1 MLLRLS
7 GASQRHNLIPF
18 GGRRCAVFRP
28 RIHQPAALLERR
40 ATPVCGLR
48 LIFDRVR
55 QRGLD
60 HIAGKRRAAWQRHPM
75 AGSPHGSHLRPARH
89 RIDGRGFGTAIS
101 HHLTA
106 AGGLREKGRVSATV
120 PFAWFDAD
128 RRWG

>member
-28 RIHQPAALLERR
+28 CIHQPAALLERR

-60 HIAGKRRAAWQRHPM
+60 HIAGKRRAAWQPKSQASRE
-75 AGSPHGSHLRPARH
+75 RK
-89 RIDGRGFGTAIS
+89 
-101 HHLTA
+101 A
-106 AGGLREKGRVSATV
+106 ASATQPRNMV
-120 PFAWFDAD
+120 TPCCFVAFS
-128 RRWG
+128 